1 MKDNVLTRAIN
12 YIQECVKREFP
23 TTSRGFKTEQPY
35 SLSVVTRRQYI
46 ASLAPEKQQ
55 LTKKQL
61 EDISDAAKVVSKD
74 MLGNYPD
81 HGREYKLPQYVWDK
95 AYNIAMK

>member
-1 MKDNVLTRAIN
+1 MKDTLLIRAIN
-12 YIQECVKREFP
+12 YIQECIKKEFP
-23 TTSRGFKTEQPY
+23 INSIGLKVGETYPLF
-35 SLSVVTRRQYI
+35 TRRQYI
-46 ASLAPEKQQ
+46 ASLPPEKQL

-74 MLGNYPD
+74 VLGSYPE

-95 AYNIAMK
+95 AYNIVMK